1 MSTDPLR
8 ELIRAQ
14 VRQILQEEVKAAVGE
29 IVAEE
34 VKSMVS
40 EALPAKTQPLQLA
53 PSPNGNGR
61 AHYGPQRHGKLIKV
75 AVNPKLVLPP
85 WAAGTKTARIWR
97 TASEHLGEKV
107 MDRTT
112 FTKELATLVD
122 MDPIRVSRYVTAFLD
137 RKALLSVPLDFPQ
150 HRVGDAYAG

>member
-40 EALPAKTQPLQLA
+40 ESLPARQPLALT
-53 PSPNGNGR
+53 PSPSDGKV
-61 AHYGPQRHGKLIKV
+61 HYGPQRHGKQIKV
-75 AVNPKLVLPP
+75 AVNPKFTREP
-85 WAAGTKTARIWR
+85 WTQTSKTWR
-97 TASEHLGEKV
+97 VYEPG
-107 MDRTT
+107 R
-112 FTKELATLVD
+112 
-122 MDPIRVSRYVTAFLD
+122 
-137 RKALLSVPLDFPQ
+137 
-150 HRVGDAYAG
+150 